1 MSFRTAGRPADRRL
15 HVAGLVQRAVYTALA
30 SDHVQLSI
38 SRIDRLN
45 QMHDILLYATQEKQI
60 HSITKANRYNAIIKA
75 S

>member
-1 MSFRTAGRPADRRL
+1 MSFRAAGRSTDRRL
-15 HVAGLVQRAVYTALA
+15 HVAGLVQRAVYTLA
-30 SDHVQLSI
+30 SDRVRLSI

>member
-1 MSFRTAGRPADRRL
+1 MSFRTAGRSVDRRL
-15 HVAGLVQRAVYTALA
+15 HVAGLVQRAVYTLA
-30 SDHVQLSI
+30 SDRVRLSI

>member
-1 MSFRTAGRPADRRL
+1 MSFRTAGRSVDRRL
-15 HVAGLVQRAVYTALA
+15 HVAGLVQRAVYTLA
-30 SDHVQLSI
+30 SDRVRLSI

-60 HSITKANRYNAIIKA
+60 HSITKANRYNAIMKA